1 MALEACAVCLWWN
14 GAASG
19 VSCVTAAMCVD
30 VSVPEN
36 SSSCLLD
43 VRGVK
48 YTYVTVKEES

>member
-19 VSCVTAAMCVD
+19 MSCVTAAMCVD

-36 SSSCLLD
+36 LSSCLLD